1 MRSFDAASADEAW
14 RLAVDAIKEG
24 TYVLRQNGRGG
35 YTSELLHVTIHVHDP
50 RQRWV
55 LSRTPALNPAFAAVE
70 VIGILN
76 GRCDSAY
83 LNFFNPR
90 LPKYAGTGA
99 AYHGAYGFRLRS
111 GAGFDQLE
119 RASNALKANGDGRQI
134 VLQIWD
140 PALDFPSDEGKP
152 VADDIP
158 CNICSMLKVRNGR
171 LEWSQI
177 MRSNDI
183 FLGLPHNFVQFT
195 TLQEVLA
202 GWLGVEPGTYSHFAD
217 SLHLYE
223 KDADNVFSSVEV
235 PLPATSDSLA
245 LPKHEADPIWREM
258 NRRVDAL
265 VAEELAPKE
274 YGTIARLDD
283 APQAFGNLIAIVAAD
298 AARRR
303 KCTDGVHEAIALCKS
318 PILMQLWGRWAER
331 MGLNQPG
338 VLVEDFRKDV
348 RV

>member
-14 RLAVDAIKEG
+14 QLAVAAIKDG
-24 TYVLRQNGRGG
+24 TQVLRQNGRGG
-35 YTSELLHVTIHVHDP
+35 FTSELLHVTIHVRDS

-55 LSRTPALNPAFAAVE
+55 VSRSPALSVAFAIVE
-70 VIGILN
+70 VIGILA
-76 GRCDSAY
+76 GRRDSAY
-83 LNFFNPR
+83 LNFFNPA

-99 AYHGAYGFRLRS
+99 EYHGAYGYRLRS
-111 GAGFDQLE
+111 SVGFDQLE
-119 RASNALKANGDGRQI
+119 RASDALKANGDGRQI

-140 PALDFPSDEGKP
+140 ATLDFPSNGGSP

-183 FLGLPHNFVQFT
+183 FLGLPHNFVQFM

-202 GWLGVEPGTYSHFAD
+202 GWIGIEPGIYAHFAD

-223 KDADNVFSSVEV
+223 KDAENVFSSAAV
-235 PLPATSDSLA
+235 PMAATSDSLA
-245 LPKHEADPIWREM
+245 LPKHESDPIWCEM

-265 VAEELAPKE
+265 VQKEFTPKE

-283 APQAFGNLIAIVAAD
+283 APQAFGNLMAVVAAD
-298 AARRR
+298 AARRW
-303 KCTDGVHEAIALCKS
+303 KSVDGVQEAIALCDS
-318 PILMQLWGRWAER
+318 PQLRQLWERWA
-331 MGLNQPG
+331 
-338 VLVEDFRKDV
+338 DRKAI
-348 RV
+348 RRLSSP

>member
-1 MRSFDAASADEAW
+1 MQSFDAASADEAW
-14 RLAVDAIKEG
+14 RLAVDAIKGG
-24 TYVLRQNGRGG
+24 THVLRQNGRGG
-35 YTSELLHVTIHVHDP
+35 YTSELLHVTIHVHDS

-55 LSRTPALNPAFAAVE
+55 ISRTPALSVAFAVVE

-83 LNFFNPR
+83 LNFFNPS
-90 LPKYAGTGA
+90 LPTFAGTGA
-99 AYHGAYGFRLRS
+99 EYHGAYGFRLRS
-111 GAGFDQLE
+111 GTGFDQLE
-119 RASNALKANGDGRQI
+119 RASNALRANGDGRQV
-134 VLQIWD
+134 VLQIWN
-140 PALDFPSDEGKP
+140 PALDFPSDDGTP

-202 GWLGVEPGTYSHFAD
+202 GWIGVEPGMYTHFAD

-223 KDADNVFSSVEV
+223 KDAENVFSSAEV
-235 PLPATSDSLA
+235 PVVATSDSLA
-245 LPKHEADPIWREM
+245 LSKHEADPIWREM
-258 NRRVDAL
+258 NRRVDEL
-265 VAEELAPKE
+265 VEKEHTPKE

-283 APQAFGNLIAIVAAD
+283 APQAFGNLMAVVAAD

-303 KCTDGVHEAIALCKS
+303 KCIKGVYEAIAFCES
-318 PILMQLWGRWAER
+318 PLLIQLWGRWAER
-331 MGLNQPG
+331 RGLHQSG
-338 VLVEDFRKDV
+338 AQVKDVRKDV
-348 RV
+348 RA